1 MNQVIRE
8 ADLSEREADEFFESE
23 PFRLA
28 LARYI
33 NARAEKGLNAKAGAI
48 YQIIQEVDV
57 SARPFTDEHGH
68 YVAYSCRLCGTR
80 AKVRA
85 QKRGQ
90 GKKAQPMAGQL
101 PIPGEEV

>member
-1 MNQVIRE
+1 MNQIIRE
-8 ADLSEREADEFFESE
+8 ASLSDKEADEFFESE

-28 LARYI
+28 LARYL

-90 GKKAQPMAGQL
+90 VKKAEAQPGQQPL
-101 PIPGEEV
+101 PGTEG